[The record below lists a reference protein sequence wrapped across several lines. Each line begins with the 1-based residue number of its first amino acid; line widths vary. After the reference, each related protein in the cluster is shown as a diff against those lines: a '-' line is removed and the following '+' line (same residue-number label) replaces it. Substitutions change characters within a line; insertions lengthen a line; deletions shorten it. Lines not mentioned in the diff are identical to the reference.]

1 MATDSQAPASRGSS
15 SASQASSCPTAPA
28 PQVAGMEDDDGLFDW
43 NVTPEYL
50 QHLQQ
55 KYKDEN
61 FPLFMDELPENLE
74 GNPHLVALQQLAYEG
89 ETAKSVAEKLKKEG
103 NSWLTIGA
111 RNEEEKA
118 EQEEKQ
124 KREGKPHES
133 PQKRKRF
140 NARMALQCYS
150 AGLEQQCGDKT
161 LEAVLYSNRAQ
172 CYLILGELV
181 ACVNDCRSALRLDP
195 SIVKA
200 YYRAARASFL
210 LELFR
215 QSSAFAAA
223 GLERDPNNTDMKQL
237 RDEAQARWEEKEK
250 AKEKQRLK
258 EKEHKIPSVS
268 KVLESRGITVA
279 SPVYSIAPVVSHCS
293 GPYVQL
299 DEAGRPRLFFTVI
312 LLLDEVMLTETIVDF
327 DEDRSLGFYLSHM
340 FPSSSSE
347 EQRTADEPDFP
358 SWDVE
363 QKYSVDRMRAYYECG
378 MPGDLLFD
386 VPLDAPLA
394 LLLQIVKR
402 IAGVPVFHI
411 LVSVPPGRRKNT

>member
-1 MATDSQAPASRGSS
+1 
-15 SASQASSCPTAPA
+15 
-28 PQVAGMEDDDGLFDW
+28 
-43 NVTPEYL
+43 
-50 QHLQQ
+50 
-55 KYKDEN
+55 
-61 FPLFMDELPENLE
+61 
-74 GNPHLVALQQLAYEG
+74 
-89 ETAKSVAEKLKKEG
+89 
-103 NSWLTIGA
+103 
-111 RNEEEKA
+111 
-118 EQEEKQ
+118 
-124 KREGKPHES
+124 
-133 PQKRKRF
+133 
-140 NARMALQCYS
+140 
-150 AGLEQQCGDKT
+150 GLEQQCGDKT

-172 CYLILGELV
+172 CHLILGELV

-215 QSSAFAAA
+215 QSSAFASA